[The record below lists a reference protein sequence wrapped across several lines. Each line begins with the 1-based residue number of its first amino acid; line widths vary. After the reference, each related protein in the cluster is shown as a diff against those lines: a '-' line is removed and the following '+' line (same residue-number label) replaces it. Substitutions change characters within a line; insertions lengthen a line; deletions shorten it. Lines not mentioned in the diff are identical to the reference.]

1 MAGWFPTTTPRSG
14 STEKQKPQALVPDE
28 QPLSKAPFQ
37 PPRVA
42 LQVLPWSLPMAT
54 PASTPGPVSDQT
66 GLLCSLCPV
75 PLKHQL
81 QKRFLHITYKTMTQM
96 SISTLGFDSF
106 TQQNWAIICRLY
118 FFPFTWT
125 HFNSSLKRLHFLLFS
140 LILAYSA
147 ELLRYVYH
155 EDAAQSVHTTWNI
168 VGIYTMIHL

>member
-1 MAGWFPTTTPRSG
+1 MSSPWA
-14 STEKQKPQALVPDE
+14 KPPFSHLVLLSRCCPGHCPW
-28 QPLSKAPFQ
+28 PLLHPHLAHFLI
-37 PPRVA
+37 RLVCCA
-42 LQVLPWSLPMAT
+42 
-54 PASTPGPVSDQT
+54 
-66 GLLCSLCPV
+66 V

-81 QKRFLHITYKTMTQM
+81 QKRFPHITYKTMTQM

-125 HFNSSLKRLHFLLFS
+125 HLNSSLKRLHFLLFS

-168 VGIYTMIHL
+168 VGIYTMIHLI